1 MNLNNDNEKRDQP
14 SDDLDWLAFCYVTD
28 ELDAESR
35 AAFEQRLATD
45 VVACEAV
52 ADAVQLSSLVYEVAE
67 ADDNEL
73 VELPAH
79 PSEHLEHNQPA
90 KWSLVPTLVFA
101 ASVMMCL
108 LAAGWIWN
116 NSLDSQPT
124 VTQQAGAQQT
134 PDVNQLATTWAD
146 AFVDDGNDFE
156 SVILTTGTESVFGE
170 LDDAGSDDSWLLV
183 ALADMEDGQ

>member
-1 MNLNNDNEKRDQP
+1 M
-14 SDDLDWLAFCYVTD
+14 
-28 ELDAESR
+28 
-35 AAFEQRLATD
+35 
-45 VVACEAV
+45 
-52 ADAVQLSSLVYEVAE
+52 YEVAE

-73 VELPAH
+73 VELPAD
-79 PSEHLEHNQPA
+79 PSEYREHNQPA

-124 VTQQAGAQQT
+124 ITQQTGAQQT